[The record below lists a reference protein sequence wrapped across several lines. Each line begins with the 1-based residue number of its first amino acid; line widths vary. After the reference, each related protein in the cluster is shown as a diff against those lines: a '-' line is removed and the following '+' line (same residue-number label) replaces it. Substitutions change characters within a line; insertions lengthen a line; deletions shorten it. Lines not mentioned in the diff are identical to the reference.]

1 MNKPILSKSRRLK
14 KTIFTDRL
22 EEQGLSA
29 YTVYA
34 QTLLPSGFK
43 DSLEDDYFHLT
54 GNGVQIFDVAGQV
67 VIRFTGKD
75 SKKLVQLM
83 TPRDLSN
90 AIFGKCY
97 YCPFV
102 NEQGKMLNDPVVL
115 KLKEGEWLVSIADS
129 AVDLFAQGL
138 AIGMNLDV
146 KIERTSYQIMTV
158 QGKNGLELCRRVFG
172 DKILNQKFYNYDY
185 FDYNGSSFLVGH
197 LGWTKQ
203 KQGREIWVSPD
214 QHKEGLDLYD
224 HFFDIGKDLNI
235 KPGYPNLIERI
246 EGGLLSMGN
255 DMDSFDTPLECGLE
269 KFINLDSEAEFL
281 GKDILRKQKEEG
293 IHKKLMGV
301 KIKNL
306 KKIEVDVGINIYVN
320 DQNIGE
326 LRSAV
331 YSPNPKH
338 LSVIG
343 IAMIKKGYFDVGQ
356 EFDITVDEKNYK
368 GEVCA
373 LPFI

>member
-43 DSLEDDYFHLT
+43 NTLEDDYFHLT
-54 GNGVQIFDVAGQV
+54 GDGVQIFDVAGQV

-83 TPRDLSN
+83 TPRDLTN
-90 AIFGKCY
+90 AVFGKCY

-102 NEQGKMLNDPVVL
+102 NEKGNMINDPVVL
-115 KLKEGEWLVSIADS
+115 KLSDDEWLVSIADS
-129 AVDLFAQGL
+129 SVDLFASGL

-146 KIERTSYQIMTV
+146 RIERTSYQIITI
-158 QGKNGLELCRRVFG
+158 QGKNGLELCKRVFG
-172 DKILNQKFYNYDY
+172 KEIGNQKFYNYDY
-185 FDYNGSSFLVGH
+185 FDFKGSSFLIGH

-203 KQGREIWVSPD
+203 KQGREIWISPD
-214 QHKEGLDLYD
+214 QHIEGLNLYN

-235 KPGYPNLIERI
+235 RPGYPNLIERI
-246 EGGLLSMGN
+246 EGGLLSYGN
-255 DMDSFDTPLECGLE
+255 DMDSFDSPLECGLE
-269 KFINLDSEAEFL
+269 KFINLDSEVNFL
-281 GKDILRKQKEEG
+281 GKEILIKQRKEG
-293 IHKKLMGV
+293 IKKKLMGV
-301 KIKNL
+301 KISDLKN
-306 KKIEVDVGINIYVN
+306 IELDSGINMFFKNQI
-320 DQNIGE
+320 IGE

-338 LSVIG
+338 NKVIG
-343 IAMIKKGYFDVGQ
+343 IAMISKGYFDVGQ
-356 EFDITVDEKNYK
+356 KFEITINQKNYV
-368 GEVCA
+368 GEVCS